1 MAIIT
6 VYISN
11 EYFNGFKRN
20 VNIIE
25 FSSFKEL
32 CDYMK
37 DQLVSYLKLENL
49 NSLADKA
56 NSLELHTHEYKFYN
70 DFKVNVMNNK
80 VDYVYLCC
88 HK

>member
-1 MAIIT
+1 
-6 VYISN
+6 
-11 EYFNGFKRN
+11 
-20 VNIIE
+20 
-25 FSSFKEL
+25 
-32 CDYMK
+32 MK

-49 NSLADKA
+49 NSLVDKA

-70 DFKVNVMNNK
+70 DFKVNVMNNN